1 MIICLGR
8 ELTLLF
14 LCLFVVSI
22 NLSGIVDKFRIVGGR
37 PLHGRVSI
45 SGAKNSALPCMAAA
59 LLTSET
65 VTLHNIPY
73 VRDIITQRRLLED
86 IGATVLTPELRTHKI
101 TASHVEVFEA
111 PYELVKTMRAS
122 VLALGPLLAR
132 FGKAKVSLPGGCA
145 IGTRP
150 IDLHLSGFEKF
161 GAQVKLEAGNVV
173 ARAPEDG
180 RLRAAD
186 VHFTKVTVTGTENLM
201 MAATLARGTT
211 TLRNAAREPEI
222 VDLADLLN
230 KMGAR
235 VNGAGTDTIQIEGVE
250 SLGAAE
256 HTIIPDRIETGT
268 FIVAAAISC
277 GELEIKDCRPDH
289 LESVIKRLREVG
301 VSIQELNPTT
311 LRVSCPDGYVAGDIT
326 TAPYPEFPTDMQA
339 QYMVLMT
346 QARGRSEIIE
356 TVFENRF
363 MHASELQRMGARIH
377 IDGSTAVVDGPT
389 PMTGARVIASDL
401 RASASLVLAGL
412 VAGGETLIDRVYHI
426 DRGYE
431 KIEAKLS
438 AVGAEIE
445 RIRTSVTTAPLH
457 DLQSVV
463 EPV

>member
-1 MIICLGR
+1 
-8 ELTLLF
+8 
-14 LCLFVVSI
+14 
-22 NLSGIVDKFRIVGGR
+22 
-37 PLHGRVSI
+37 
-45 SGAKNSALPCMAAA
+45 MAAA
-59 LLTSET
+59 LLTRET

-101 TASHVEVFEA
+101 SASHIEVFEA

-150 IDLHLSGFEKF
+150 IDLHLSGFEQF

-173 ARAPEDG
+173 ARAPADG

-186 VHFTKVTVTGTENLM
+186 ITFSKVTVTGTENLM

-235 VNGAGTDTIQIEGVE
+235 VNGAGTETIQIEGVE
-250 SLGAAE
+250 ALGEAQ

-268 FIVAAAISC
+268 FIAAAALTR
-277 GELEIKDCRPDH
+277 GQLEIKDCRPDH
-289 LESVIKRLREVG
+289 LTAVIEKLRAAG
-301 VSIQELNPTT
+301 VAIQELNPTT
-311 LRVSCPDGYVAGDIT
+311 LEVSCPDGLVAGDVT
-326 TAPYPEFPTDMQA
+326 TEPYPQFPTDMQA

-346 QARGRSEIIE
+346 QARGRSEIVE

-363 MHASELQRMGARIH
+363 MHASELQRMGAQIH
-377 IDGSTAVVDGPT
+377 IDGRSAIVNGPT
-389 PMTGARVIASDL
+389 PLAGARVIASDL

-412 VAGGETLIDRVYHI
+412 IASGETIIDRVYHI

-431 KIEAKLS
+431 KIEAKLR
-438 AVGAEIE
+438 AVGADIE
-445 RIRTSVTTAPLH
+445 RLRAPVTTSQLAEV
-457 DLQSVV
+457 QSMV